1 MQRLEP
7 ALKTISLV
15 VFILLFPAS
24 ILSGRPVL
32 FAEADTVYANA
43 AAKSNESVGAM
54 TLIDGPTLPTL
65 PTYTATA
72 TAIPSSTPTKAFSP
86 TQPPATATSTRIPSP
101 TQPPTAT
108 LLPASPTP
116 TIVPYTWTQPPLEIC
131 TDLSLP
137 NCKVDVSAKLPTP
150 PAGYAWKRLNGKYT
164 FSAYAHPS
172 EEYYLGDL
180 VDIPGIQGLK
190 AKDGFLFG
198 VDGIGMQG
206 GGYIWRLNA
215 QRQYVPIYI
224 TYIKGD
230 WTLGDESVT
239 ISDEWRYTESGEPVD
254 TQLISKIRLTN
265 ARFAMVD
272 APKLIPNYSV
282 AAPLRFP
289 SGSKI
294 YVPGLEAF
302 GGTFEVQDC
311 GGAFGPESKRFDLY
325 VGTNINDAVKFIR
338 LNDARSNLP
347 VFILQPIS

>member
-15 VFILLFPAS
+15 FFVLLFPAS

-32 FAEADTVYANA
+32 FAEAETVYANT
-43 AAKSNESVGAM
+43 AAKSNESVAAM
-54 TLIDGPTLPTL
+54 TLIDSPTLPAL
-65 PTYTATA
+65 PTDPAK
-72 TAIPSSTPTKAFSP
+72 TAIPSTTPTTF
-86 TQPPATATSTRIPSP
+86 PSS
-101 TQPPTAT
+101 TAT
-108 LLPASPTP
+108 LLPATATQIPPPTSLPTATLPSASPTP
-116 TIVPYTWTQPPLEIC
+116 TLVPYTWTQPPLEIC
-131 TDLSLP
+131 TNLSLP
-137 NCKVDVSAKLPTP
+137 DCQTKATVKLPAAPT
-150 PAGYAWKRLNGKYT
+150 GYTWKRLSGTFT

-172 EEYYLGDL
+172 EEYYMGDL
-180 VDIPGIQGLK
+180 VDIPGIQGLQ

-215 QRQYVPIYI
+215 ERKLMPIYI

-230 WTLGDESVT
+230 WTLGGESVT

-254 TQLISKIRLTN
+254 KNIISKIRLTN

-272 APKLIPNYSV
+272 APKLIPNYSI

-294 YVPGLEAF
+294 YVPGLQEF

-311 GGAFGPESKRFDLY
+311 GGAFGPDSKRFDLY

-338 LNDARSNLP
+338 LNDARANLP

>member
-1 MQRLEP
+1 M
-7 ALKTISLV
+7 
-15 VFILLFPAS
+15 
-24 ILSGRPVL
+24 
-32 FAEADTVYANA
+32 
-43 AAKSNESVGAM
+43 
-54 TLIDGPTLPTL
+54 
-65 PTYTATA
+65 
-72 TAIPSSTPTKAFSP
+72 
-86 TQPPATATSTRIPSP
+86 
-101 TQPPTAT
+101 
-108 LLPASPTP
+108 
-116 TIVPYTWTQPPLEIC
+116 PPLEVC

-137 NCKVDVSAKLPTP
+137 DCKVDEKVKLPAA

-172 EEYYLGDL
+172 EEYYMGDL

-215 QRQYVPIYI
+215 ERQYVPIYI

-230 WTLGDESVT
+230 WTLGGESVT
-239 ISDEWRYTESGEPVD
+239 ISDEWRYTESGQPVD
-254 TQLISKIRLTN
+254 TQQISKIRLTN

-294 YVPGLEAF
+294 YVPGLQAF

-311 GGAFGPESKRFDLY
+311 GGAFGPDSRRFDLY

-347 VFILQPIS
+347 VYILQPISN